1 MELHTPQSQQASP
14 APVATPPA
22 EDDLVGQLLDAPTG
36 PASVPETPTADV
48 TAPRTQQEATQT
60 ATWSLLPD
68 AARGLRDLLETV
80 EASVPF
86 YREHWG
92 AAGARIADLDLPA
105 EFHRLPVV
113 HKADLRAGGDRLRNR
128 HVSARSLEPERTSG
142 STGEPFTMLLDRRTR
157 VRRRRRFL
165 GALWRCGYRP
175 GQRVLMMTSR
185 APTLVKRAIGW
196 SCVDFRLRDDELLE
210 AYRDVRPDVIY
221 GPLSALIALVRRIR
235 RTGTPHAPSL
245 IVSTAE
251 RLDPPQ
257 REELARL
264 CPAIGDFYGCTEL
277 GLVAV
282 RAPQDERFHLV
293 PGLLAEY
300 APEPDKPEVRRLIMT
315 DLLNSALPLVR
326 YDTGDLVR
334 GAVPGPDGGFES
346 VDGREVDFIRLP
358 DGHLLSPYRFT
369 MAIEPIEGILRYEI
383 VQQPGLELEVNVW
396 TPNRDPAVLLAA
408 KAAVS
413 GACDGRLAV
422 KVFCRTTI
430 QPARDGK
437 ARPVRSLASP

>member
-1 MELHTPQSQQASP
+1 MELHGPQPQQP
-14 APVATPPA
+14 APGTVATPPPPDDLA
-22 EDDLVGQLLDAPTG
+22 DDLVGQLVATPGNVVVDG
-36 PASVPETPTADV
+36 SVEI
-48 TAPRTQQEATQT
+48 QT

-86 YREHWG
+86 YREHWNAG
-92 AAGARIADLDLPA
+92 GARIADLDLPA
-105 EFHRLPVV
+105 EFQRLPVV
-113 HKADLRAGGDRLRNR
+113 HKTDLRAAGDRLRNT
-128 HVSARSLEPERTSG
+128 HVSLRSLEAERTSG

-165 GALWRCGYRP
+165 SALWRCGYRP
-175 GQRVLMMTSR
+175 GQRVMMMTSR
-185 APTLVKRAIGW
+185 APSLVKRAIGW
-196 SCVDFRLRDDELLE
+196 TCVDFRLKEDELLE
-210 AYRDVRPDVIY
+210 AYRNTRPDVVY
-221 GPLSALIALVRRIR
+221 GPLSSLISLARSIR
-235 RTGTPHAPSL
+235 RTGTPHAPTL

-251 RLDPPQ
+251 RLDASQ
-257 REELARL
+257 RAELARL

-277 GLVAV
+277 GLIAV

-300 APEPDKPEVRRLIMT
+300 APEPHQPEVRRLILT

-326 YDTGDLVR
+326 YDTGDRVR
-334 GAVPGPDGGFES
+334 GVVAGPDGGFEC

-358 DGHLLSPYRFT
+358 DGRLLSPYRFT

-396 TPNRDPAVLLAA
+396 TASRDPAVLAA
-408 KAAVS
+408 AQAAVS
-413 GACDGRLAV
+413 GACEGKLAV
-422 KVFCRTTI
+422 KAFCRTSI
-430 QPARDGK
+430 QPTHDGK
-437 ARPVRSLASP
+437 PRPVRSLAPPP